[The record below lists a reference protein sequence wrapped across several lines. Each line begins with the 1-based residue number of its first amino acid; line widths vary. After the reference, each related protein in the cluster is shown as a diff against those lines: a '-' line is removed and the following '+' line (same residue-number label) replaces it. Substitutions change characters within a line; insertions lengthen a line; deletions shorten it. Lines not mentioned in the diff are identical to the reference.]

1 MLFCVSSQQDFLTKI
16 STRKISQLG
25 AELTRCLDKA
35 HLPSAMCAPAV
46 QSRVEEPCGDLALG
60 WRPAPPHNGFDPQ
73 LLPAIAIFAPSPS
86 SSPSHCSQGDHQL
99 HQLQSF
105 VLPRSFEAKSIGFC
119 AGYGPPHQFSG
130 TASARDFVLFSE
142 ANIDSG
148 SPIGEWPR
156 LGYFPIVNGSQLSK

>member
-1 MLFCVSSQQDFLTKI
+1 MRAPNLRSFFCVSSQQDFLTKI

-86 SSPSHCSQGDHQL
+86 SSPSHCSQADHQL
-99 HQLQSF
+99 HQLQSPGYLRQSLSVS
-105 VLPRSFEAKSIGFC
+105 VLDMVHPTNSLA
-119 AGYGPPHQFSG
+119 A
-130 TASARDFVLFSE
+130 
-142 ANIDSG
+142 
-148 SPIGEWPR
+148 R
-156 LGYFPIVNGSQLSK
+156 LGDGPG